1 MATFG
6 YTAEEVEEYKLS
18 LPPKISE
25 QPYVSGEERIE
36 DVREELEPEAVEEQ
50 PQDDPVVMT
59 SMGIDYTQSQV
70 DRLKAAAAS
79 GDKDTIREAINQTA
93 IETAPF
99 GLGNLMYGKGEG
111 TISEQQL
118 AQDEEFIADYLQY
131 REDRFG
137 VSKDTG
143 AGNFLIGSFVGAT
156 QEGTAEN
163 YVDDY
168 LDHYRNFTQ
177 NTVMGMK
184 EVGWLESLTEQE
196 KEARDAGNVELAN
209 EFAEKRERAAR
220 IYLKAEKLAGP
231 LDSNRYENMNAFE
244 VIGDITETVGTNALI
259 MLGDPLTLVSAGVG
273 KIVGGSASA
282 AGLSPLKSSLVAAF
296 AAAPIDAAAAGA
308 TDLAIQT
315 SEIEMGIRDQIDYKR
330 TAQVTALSTVISSGL
345 SATGVRITEGRVDK
359 VTKGK
364 LSKALK
370 DNQKA
375 QEKLAKETNERL
387 GQDAKAIRERLAEG
401 IEKVYGTEAIL
412 RNKDG
417 DVTGINSAFIR
428 DLEEA
433 KALKKNQNVDLEDIQ
448 PSITFG
454 VLERTVATMGEL
466 IENARSGK
474 IKIVD
479 NTGDSFDELV
489 APIQK
494 NEMVSERLLN
504 ILSNVGEE
512 SQDDVAKILGKY
524 GITRRE
530 LAASLFAEA
539 SWAGKVLREFRR
551 LGDVVGHAGR
561 TKTAE
566 ESVDATVQQAMKQNV
581 GNVFRRAEDIRRLA
595 LVSSIPTAVRNNLS
609 QILRSGVEM
618 PVYAMETIMHTL
630 ARTMGAKNMTK
641 KIGFRSIIAQL
652 EHTFYDRKDAATLT
666 QFMLEIFKKQKGRF
680 YNQYSEVT
688 NTLGK
693 KNKGQN
699 STATLSEG
707 VLKKAGSRILDG
719 AEGFMTSMNYLNRL
733 QEAVYRN
740 GMFTASLQRQMYDK
754 GLDLFK
760 VANSGKITEN
770 ITEDMVAKAVD
781 DALEFTYA
789 SQPKAWTTPFGV
801 VNPFGALNNMIVKSG
816 MTLAIPFPR
825 FMFKAIE
832 MTYNYNVTGA
842 ATGLFRIG
850 HQLISKGEMSEGAV
864 RQLSEGI
871 AGGMPLI
878 YLGYL
883 MRDPEGPTAGSEWYM
898 LNDGQGN
905 EFDARPYFPLTP
917 YLYIGELLHRYQ
929 EDRPNK
935 FRPQEMVQAF
945 TGTNFR
951 GMGPSGKFL
960 EDIVSY
966 STSGDDPIAF
976 QFTMKEI
983 GKYIGEAVSGYGQP
997 LYQVGDILSF
1007 KDPYTRLRDYKND
1020 PEGNSILGNFFAGIW
1035 EPFGSRLSRVVES
1048 AGFDVDD
1055 PYREDPRFEA
1065 VPERV
1070 MPFMKIMMGATLTR
1084 VPPTYVKELNQL
1096 GFRYQDFMAKTNSEA
1111 LNRTLNR
1118 EMGILMNTEM
1128 PELLLT
1134 LREQYGDDKDAIA
1147 AEIKNYISVLKSTT
1161 YAQVKTSD
1169 EDAVLGASLQRFNRL
1184 GPLTRTAALNEFR
1197 KMMER
1202 EPDYRDAQDMGM
1214 LLDIGSKN
1222 FKTMAKQRK

>member
-1 MATFG
+1 MSTFG
-6 YTAEEVEEYKLS
+6 YTSKEIEEYELS

-25 QPYVSGEERIE
+25 QPYVAGEERIGE
-36 DVREELEPEAVEEQ
+36 VREEIEAEEPVVEE
-50 PQDDPVVMT
+50 PAEDPVVMT
-59 SMGIDYTQSQV
+59 HMGIDYTQSQV
-70 DRLKAAAAS
+70 DRIKAAAAT
-79 GDKDTIREAINQTA
+79 GDSDEIQKSLYQAVS
-93 IETAPF
+93 ETAPL
-99 GLGNLMYGKGEG
+99 GLGNLIYGEGEG
-111 TISEQQL
+111 TISEQDL
-118 AQDEEFIADYLQY
+118 ASDEQFIEDYLQY

-137 VSKDTG
+137 TSKDTG

-156 QEGTAEN
+156 QEATPEN

-177 NTVMGMK
+177 NTMVGMG

-196 KEARDAGNVELAN
+196 KEARDAGDIELAN

-220 IYLKAEKLAGP
+220 LYLKAEKLAGP
-231 LDSNRYENMNAFE
+231 LDSNRYEGMGALD
-244 VIGDITETVGTNALI
+244 VIGDIAETAGTNALI
-259 MLGDPLTLVSAGVG
+259 MLGDPLTVVSAGVG
-273 KIVGGSASA
+273 KVVGGSLSA
-282 AGLSPLKSSLVAAF
+282 AGMSPLKASLLSALT
-296 AAAPIDAAAAGA
+296 AAPIDAAAAGA
-308 TDLAIQT
+308 TDLAIQS
-315 SEIEMGIRDQIDYKR
+315 SEIEMGIRDEIDYGR
-330 TAQVTALSTVISSGL
+330 TAQVAAISSVISAGL
-345 SATGVRITEGRVDK
+345 SGTAVKVTESRVDK
-359 VTKGK
+359 VSKGK

-370 DNQKA
+370 KNQET
-375 QEKLAKETNERL
+375 QEALAKETNERL
-387 GQDAKAIRERLAEG
+387 GQDAKAIRERLAQG
-401 IEKVYGTEAIL
+401 IEDVYGTEAIL

-417 DVTGINSAFIR
+417 DVTGINSGFIR

-433 KALKKNQNVDLEDIQ
+433 KALKKNQDVDLDDIQ

-454 VLERTVATMGEL
+454 VVERTVATMGEL
-466 IENARSGK
+466 IENARLGK

-479 NTGDSFDELV
+479 NTGNSFDELV

-504 ILSNVGEE
+504 ILSNVAEE
-512 SQDDVAKILGKY
+512 SQGDVAATLGKY

-539 SWAGKVLREFRR
+539 SWAGKTLREFRR
-551 LGDVVGHAGR
+551 LGDVVGKAGR

-566 ESVDATVQQAMKQNV
+566 ESADATAQQAMKENV
-581 GNVFRRAEDIRRLA
+581 GNIFRRAEDIRRLA
-595 LVSSIPTAVRNNLS
+595 LVSAIPTAIRNNLS
-609 QILRSGVEM
+609 QVLRSGVEM
-618 PVYAMETIMHTL
+618 PVYAMETIMHTI
-630 ARTMGAKNMTK
+630 ARSMGAKNMTK
-641 KIGFRSIIAQL
+641 KFGVRSMLAQL

-666 QFMLEIFKKQKGRF
+666 QFMLGIFNKQKARF

-693 KNKGQN
+693 TNKGQN
-699 STATLSEG
+699 STARLSEG
-707 VLKKAGSRILDG
+707 VLKKTASKALDKV
-719 AEGFMTSMNYLNRL
+719 EGFMTSMNYMNRL

-740 GMFTASLQRQMYDK
+740 GMFTASLQRQLYDK

-789 SQPKAWTTPFGV
+789 AQPTLPLFKTM
-801 VNPFGALNNMIVKSG
+801 NNFIVKSG

-850 HQLISKGEMSEGAV
+850 HQLVNKGQMSEGAV

-878 YLGYL
+878 YVGYL
-883 MRDPEGPTAGSEWYM
+883 LRDPEGPTAGSDWYM

-929 EDRPNK
+929 EDRPEK
-935 FRPQEMVQAF
+935 FKPQEMVQAF

-960 EDIVSY
+960 EDIVTY

-983 GKYIGEAVSGYGQP
+983 GKYIGEALSGYGQP

-1007 KDPYTRLRDYKND
+1007 KDPYTRLRDYKNN
-1020 PEGNSILGNFFAGIW
+1020 PEGNSAYENFFAGLW
-1035 EPFGSRLSRVVES
+1035 EPFGARLSRVVES

-1084 VPPTYVKELNQL
+1084 VPPDYVTDLNRL
-1096 GFRYQDFMAKTNSEA
+1096 GFQYQDFMAKTNSES
-1111 LNRTLNR
+1111 LNRVLNR

-1128 PELLLT
+1128 PELLMT
-1134 LREQYGDDKDAIA
+1134 LREQYGDDKNAIA

-1169 EDAVLGASLQRFNRL
+1169 EDAMLGASIQRFNRL
-1184 GPLTRTAALNEFR
+1184 GPLVRNATVDEFR
-1197 KMMER
+1197 RLYQR
-1202 EPDYRDAQDMGM
+1202 EPDYRDVDDVGE
-1214 LLDIGSKN
+1214 LVDIGSRN

>member
-1 MATFG
+1 LTTFG
-6 YTAEEVEEYKLS
+6 YTTEEVEEYKLS

-25 QPYVSGEERIE
+25 QPYVSGKERIGE
-36 DVREELEPEAVEEQ
+36 VREEIEVETPVEE
-50 PQDDPVVMT
+50 PAEDPVVMT
-59 SMGIDYTQSQV
+59 HMGIDFTQSQV
-70 DRLKAAAAS
+70 DRLKAAAET
-79 GDKDTIREAINQTA
+79 GDKDAIREAINQTA
-93 IETAPF
+93 IENAPF

-111 TISEQQL
+111 TISERQL
-118 AQDEEFIADYLQY
+118 SEDEEFVADYLQY

-137 VSKDTG
+137 TSKDTG

-156 QEGTAEN
+156 QEATPEN
-163 YVDDY
+163 FVDDY

-177 NTVMGMK
+177 NTMVGMG

-196 KEARDAGNVELAN
+196 KEARDAGDIELAN

-220 IYLKAEKLAGP
+220 LYLKAEKLAGP
-231 LDSNRYENMNAFE
+231 LDSNRYENMGAWD
-244 VIGDITETVGTNALI
+244 VIGDVAETAGTNALI
-259 MLGDPLTLVSAGVG
+259 MLGDPLTAVSAGIG
-273 KIVGGSASA
+273 KVVGGGLA
-282 AGLSPLKSSLVAAF
+282 ATGMSPLKSSLIAALT
-296 AAAPIDAAAAGA
+296 AAPIDAVAAGA

-315 SEIEMGIRDQIDYKR
+315 SEIEMGIREEIDYGR
-330 TAQVTALSTVISSGL
+330 TAQVTALSTVVSAGL
-345 SATGVRITEGRVDK
+345 SGTAVKVTESRVDK

-375 QEKLAKETNERL
+375 QETLAKETNERL

-512 SQDDVAKILGKY
+512 SQDDVARILGKY

-566 ESVDATVQQAMKQNV
+566 ESADAAVQQAMKQSV
-581 GNVFRRAEDIRRLA
+581 GNLFRRAEDIRRLA
-595 LVSSIPTAVRNNLS
+595 LVSAIPTAVRNNIS
-609 QILRSGVEM
+609 QVLRSGIEM
-618 PVYAMETIMHTL
+618 PIYAMETIMHTL

-641 KIGFRSIIAQL
+641 KFGIRSILAQA

-666 QFMLEIFKKQKGRF
+666 QFMLEIYPKQKGRF

-693 KNKGQN
+693 TNKGQN
-699 STATLSEG
+699 STARLSEG
-707 VLKKAGSRILDG
+707 VLKKTASKALDKV
-719 AEGFMTSMNYLNRL
+719 EGFMTSMNYMNRL

-740 GMFTASLQRQMYDK
+740 GMFSASLQRQMYDK
-754 GLDLFK
+754 GLDMFE

-770 ITEDMVAKAVD
+770 ITEDMISKAVD

-789 SQPKAWTTPFGV
+789 SQPKFAPFRY
-801 VNPFGALNNMIVKSG
+801 LNNLIVQSG
-816 MTLAIPFPR
+816 FTLAIPFPR

-832 MTYNYNVTGA
+832 MTYNYNITGA
-842 ATGLFRIG
+842 ATGLYRIG

-878 YLGYL
+878 ALGYA
-883 MRDPEGPTAGSEWYM
+883 MRDPEGPLAGSDWYM

-929 EDRPNK
+929 EDRPDK

-960 EDIVSY
+960 EDIVTY

-983 GKYIGEAVSGYGQP
+983 GKYLGEALSGYGQP
-997 LYQVGDILSF
+997 IWQVGDILSF
-1007 KDPYTRLRDYKND
+1007 KDPYTRLRDYKTD
-1020 PEGNSILGNFFAGIW
+1020 PEGNTALANFFSGVW
-1035 EPFGSRLSRVVES
+1035 EPFDARLSRVVES

-1070 MPFMKIMMGATLTR
+1070 MPFMKVMLGATLTR
-1084 VPPTYVKELNQL
+1084 VPPDYVKDLNRL
-1096 GFRYQDFMAKTNSEA
+1096 GFQYQDFMAKTNSDN
-1111 LNRTLNR
+1111 LNKALNR

-1128 PELLLT
+1128 PELLQT
-1134 LREQYGDDKDAIA
+1134 LREQYGDDNDAIA
-1147 AEIKNYISVLKSTT
+1147 AEVKNYISVLKSTL
-1161 YAQVKTSD
+1161 YAQIKTSD
-1169 EDAVLGASLQRFNRL
+1169 EDALLGASIQRFNRL
-1184 GPLTRTAALNEFR
+1184 GPLVRNATVNEFR
-1197 KMMER
+1197 RMYDR
-1202 EPDYRDAQDMGM
+1202 EPDYRDVDDVGQ
-1214 LLDIGSKN
+1214 LVDIGSRN

>member
-1 MATFG
+1 LTTFG
-6 YTAEEVEEYKLS
+6 YTTEEVEEYKLS

-25 QPYVSGEERIE
+25 QPYVSGKERIGE
-36 DVREELEPEAVEEQ
+36 VREEIEVETPVEE
-50 PQDDPVVMT
+50 PAEDPVVMT
-59 SMGIDYTQSQV
+59 HMGIDFTQSQV
-70 DRLKAAAAS
+70 DRLKAAAET
-79 GDKDTIREAINQTA
+79 GDKDAIREAINQTA
-93 IETAPF
+93 IENAPF

-111 TISEQQL
+111 TISERQL
-118 AQDEEFIADYLQY
+118 SEDEEFVADYLQY

-137 VSKDTG
+137 TSKDTG

-156 QEGTAEN
+156 QEATPEN
-163 YVDDY
+163 FVDDY

-177 NTVMGMK
+177 NTMVGMG

-196 KEARDAGNVELAN
+196 KEARDAGDIELAN

-220 IYLKAEKLAGP
+220 LYLKAEKLAGP
-231 LDSNRYENMNAFE
+231 LDSNRYENMGAWD
-244 VIGDITETVGTNALI
+244 VIGDVAETAGTNALI
-259 MLGDPLTLVSAGVG
+259 MLGDPLTAVSAGIG
-273 KIVGGSASA
+273 KVVGGGLA
-282 AGLSPLKSSLVAAF
+282 ATGMSPLKSSLIAALT
-296 AAAPIDAAAAGA
+296 AAPIDAVAAGA

-315 SEIEMGIRDQIDYKR
+315 SEIEMGIREEIDYGR
-330 TAQVTALSTVISSGL
+330 TAQVTALSTVVSAGL
-345 SATGVRITEGRVDK
+345 SGTAVKVTESRVDK

-375 QEKLAKETNERL
+375 QETLAKETNERL

-512 SQDDVAKILGKY
+512 SQDDVARILGKY

-566 ESVDATVQQAMKQNV
+566 ESADAAVQQAMKQSV
-581 GNVFRRAEDIRRLA
+581 GNLFRRAEDIRRLA
-595 LVSSIPTAVRNNLS
+595 LVSAIPTAVRNNIS
-609 QILRSGVEM
+609 QVLRSGIEM
-618 PVYAMETIMHTL
+618 PIYAMETIMHTL

-641 KIGFRSIIAQL
+641 KFGIRSILAQA

-666 QFMLEIFKKQKGRF
+666 QFMLEIYPKQKGRF

-693 KNKGQN
+693 TNKGQN
-699 STATLSEG
+699 STARLSEG
-707 VLKKAGSRILDG
+707 VLKKTASKALDKV
-719 AEGFMTSMNYLNRL
+719 EGFMTSMNYMNRL

-740 GMFTASLQRQMYDK
+740 GMFSASLQRQMYDK
-754 GLDLFK
+754 GLDMFE

-770 ITEDMVAKAVD
+770 ITEDMISKAVD

-789 SQPKAWTTPFGV
+789 SQPKFAPFRY
-801 VNPFGALNNMIVKSG
+801 LNNLIVQSG
-816 MTLAIPFPR
+816 FTLAIPFPR

-832 MTYNYNVTGA
+832 MTYNYNITGA
-842 ATGLFRIG
+842 ATGLYRIG

-878 YLGYL
+878 ALGYA
-883 MRDPEGPTAGSEWYM
+883 MRDPEGPLAGSDWYM

-929 EDRPNK
+929 EDRPDK

-960 EDIVSY
+960 EDIVTY

-983 GKYIGEAVSGYGQP
+983 GKYLGEALSGYGQP
-997 LYQVGDILSF
+997 IWQVGDILSF
-1007 KDPYTRLRDYKND
+1007 KDPYTRLRDYKTD
-1020 PEGNSILGNFFAGIW
+1020 PEGNTALANFFSGVW
-1035 EPFGSRLSRVVES
+1035 EPFDARLSRVVES

-1070 MPFMKIMMGATLTR
+1070 MPFMKVMLGATLTR
-1084 VPPTYVKELNQL
+1084 VPPDYVKDLNRL
-1096 GFRYQDFMAKTNSEA
+1096 GFQYQDFMAKTNSDSV
-1111 LNRTLNR
+1111 NKVLNR

-1128 PELLLT
+1128 PELLQT
-1134 LREQYGDDKDAIA
+1134 LRDQYGDDNDAIA
-1147 AEIKNYISVLKSTT
+1147 AEVKNYISVLKSTL
-1161 YAQVKTSD
+1161 YAQIKTSD
-1169 EDAVLGASLQRFNRL
+1169 EDALLGASIQRFNRL
-1184 GPLTRTAALNEFR
+1184 GPLVRNATVNEFR
-1197 KMMER
+1197 RMYDR
-1202 EPDYRDAQDMGM
+1202 EPDYRDVDDVGQ
-1214 LLDIGSKN
+1214 LVDIGSRN